1 MICPACKSDMIV
13 VEHERIELDHCVSC
27 GGTWFDADELELL
40 FASIGLADKQEHLKQ
55 LFSLPT
61 HGVDERAR
69 RCPRCDRF
77 MKKALASVE
86 PRVVIDACVR
96 GDGFWFDGQE
106 FGQVIE
112 QLAGKDGV
120 PAQVVAFLGKA
131 FGKA

>member
-40 FASIGLADKQEHLKQ
+40 FGSLGLAQKQRELRE

-61 HGVDERAR
+61 KEVAERR
-69 RCPRCDRF
+69 RKCPRCGKR
-77 MKKALASVE
+77 MNKVLAGRIPE
-86 PRVVIDACVR
+86 VVIDSCGR
-96 GDGFWFDGQE
+96 GDGLWFDAQE
-106 FGQVIE
+106 LRQVIE
-112 QLAGKDGV
+112 QLVGKAGGSGKV
-120 PAQVVAFLGKA
+120 AAFLGQV